1 MSSGIIKG
9 DGLTSVRGC
18 GRSRSYNAEL
28 PTSLLGCTG
37 SSVRRDD
44 VFQWGERIAC
54 PLIS

>member
-44 VFQWGERIAC
+44 VFQWGKRIVC
-54 PLIS
+54 RLIS